1 MAQLYLRY
9 GSHAEKEYYLKALS
23 LFDGIMVGAN
33 LLEATPAATIS
44 LLVQLC
50 GTKSKCSFF
59 IDPMTYAFGEYIDPE
74 SKDIRKDLD
83 WIKSEQ
89 KIKGQ
94 QPIRQLKRSYR
105 KLAESLGA
113 SFACVYNNGKS
124 KAVDQ
129 FKDISSLCNG
139 VIEYQKNRFNEL
151 IGKDDELNQFIDSLP
166 KPKGLLSPYFF
177 IHEGNK
183 KSLFEVTCQMAQYCA
198 DSNLND
204 EVYSVLCIDKPLLND
219 PLFDVCIEKLITLKI
234 KGLWLWISRF
244 QEENEQ
250 DQLLEKYLS
259 VANKVSKS
267 GKQIFNM
274 HGGYFSLLATHKGL
288 TGMSHGVGYGE
299 QKDVM
304 PVVGKGIPT
313 VRYYLPPVYKR
324 TGIPEIQRSF
334 SAIEV
339 KSVEDFISK
348 ICDCAICRG
357 ILKKDLDAFKEFGE
371 IHYSSEDAKRQAQ
384 TPAAAKKCRYH
395 FLLTRAKELKRVRE
409 VTLDTLIEDI
419 DNAYASWSRSKVME
433 GSLEHIER
441 WKRALSGK
449 IE

>member
-23 LFDGIMVGAN
+23 LFDGMMVGAN

-44 LLVQLC
+44 LLVKLC
-50 GTKSKCSFF
+50 GKNSKCSFF

-74 SKDIRKDLD
+74 SKDIRRDLD
-83 WIKSEQ
+83 WIKSDQ
-89 KIKGQ
+89 KIRGQ
-94 QPIRQLKRSYR
+94 TVRQLKRSYR
-105 KLAESLGA
+105 KLAESLGIG
-113 SFACVYNNGKS
+113 FTCVYNNGAS
-124 KAVDQ
+124 KAIDQ

-151 IGKDDELNQFIDSLP
+151 IGKDDELKQFIDSLP

-183 KSLFEVTCQMAQYCA
+183 ESLFDLTYQMAQYCA

-219 PLFDVCIEKLITLKI
+219 PLFDACIEKLITLKI
-234 KGLWLWISRF
+234 KGLWLWISQF
-244 QEENEQ
+244 QEEDAQ
-250 DQLLEKYLS
+250 YQLLEKYLS
-259 VANKVSKS
+259 VVNKVSKS

-288 TGMSHGVGYGE
+288 TGISHGVGYGE

-304 PVVGKGIPT
+304 PVVGRGIPT
-313 VRYYLPPVYKR
+313 VRYYLPPVFKR

-339 KSVEDFISK
+339 KSIEDFFSK
-348 ICDCAICRG
+348 ICDCAICSG
-357 ILKKDLDAFKEFGE
+357 ILKKGLNAFEEFGE
-371 IHYSSEDAKRQAQ
+371 MHYSSEDAKRQVQ

-395 FLLTRAKELKRVRE
+395 FLLTRAKELKRVGE
-409 VTLDTLIEDI
+409 VKLDTLINEI
-419 DNAYASWSRSKVME
+419 DNACASWSRSKVME
-433 GSLEHIER
+433 SSLEHIAR
-441 WKRALSGK
+441 WKKALSGK
-449 IE
+449 SG